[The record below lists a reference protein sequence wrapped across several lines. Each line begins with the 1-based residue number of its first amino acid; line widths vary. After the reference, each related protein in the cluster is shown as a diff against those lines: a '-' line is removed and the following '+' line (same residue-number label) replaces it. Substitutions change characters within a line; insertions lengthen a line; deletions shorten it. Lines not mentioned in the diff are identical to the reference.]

1 MWGGLNKVM
10 RNIVAGTQDSEF
22 EKVRETTYEYMLG
35 VETDE
40 SIVSL
45 G

>member
-22 EKVRETTYEYMLG
+22 EKVRQNYTHE
-35 VETDE
+35 
-40 SIVSL
+40 IVACL
-45 G
+45 